1 MGKCRLWVNVSWV
14 YVAMGICRM
23 GICRLTFLTD
33 LHCQGE
39 THEEPDLEGGEQV
52 GGLSSVSR
60 GGYKLPLKILGIT
73 SSLILQA
80 STHYKSH
87 IAKLQLENEILK
99 RKEARNDVMVSI
111 PHNQS

>member
-1 MGKCRLWVNVSWV
+1 MEASHHSHQQVIPIRNPMKSPVE
-14 YVAMGICRM
+14 I
-23 GICRLTFLTD
+23 
-33 LHCQGE
+33 
-39 THEEPDLEGGEQV
+39 PLEI
-52 GGLSSVSR
+52 LS
-60 GGYKLPLKILGIT
+60 IT

-87 IAKLQLENEILK
+87 IAKLQLENENLK